1 MLTGPSSEVM
11 RCPRQVVGHVEP
23 ILSRFIIGIVEDG
36 EEEEF
41 DGREGSIVVPEEE
54 RGGRIDDINLIGNR
68 TELYTLYKAP
78 SIFLKNGHTCILVR
92 SSALWGE

>member
-1 MLTGPSSEVM
+1 MLTGPSSKVM

-41 DGREGSIVVPEEE
+41 DGREGGIVVPEEE

-68 TELYTLYKAP
+68 RNEKSYIHCTRHL
-78 SIFLKNGHTCILVR
+78 ILFSKMNTHVY
-92 SSALWGE
+92 